1 MADFKEDLEKI
12 VNTEDSTASFDPA
25 DVREN
30 LAMSILA
37 YLSVLVL
44 IPLFLAKNSK
54 FARYHCNQGLI
65 LAIVEVVCWIVLGIL
80 GGLPLIGWIFRLANG
95 ILGILF
101 LIPSIIGI
109 VNVVNGRAK
118 ALPVIGSFRILN

>member
-1 MADFKEDLEKI
+1 MSDFKEDFEKI
-12 VNTEDSTASFDPA
+12 INTEDSTSSFDPA
-25 DVREN
+25 DVRGN

-44 IPLFLAKNSK
+44 IPLFLAKNSR

-65 LAIVEVVCWIVLGIL
+65 LMIVEVVCWIVLGIL
-80 GGLPLIGWIFRLANG
+80 GGLPFIGWIFRLVNG
-95 ILGILF
+95 VLGVLF
-101 LIPSIIGI
+101 LILSIIGI

-118 ALPVIGSFRILN
+118 ALPVIGSFRIHN

>member
-1 MADFKEDLEKI
+1 MSDFKEDFEKI
-12 VNTEDSTASFDPA
+12 INTEDSTSSFDPA
-25 DVREN
+25 DVRGN

-44 IPLFLAKNSK
+44 IPLFLAKNSR

-65 LAIVEVVCWIVLGIL
+65 LMIVEVVCWIVLGIL
-80 GGLPLIGWIFRLANG
+80 GGLPFIGWIFRLVNCV
-95 ILGILF
+95 LGVLF
-101 LIPSIIGI
+101 LILSIIGI